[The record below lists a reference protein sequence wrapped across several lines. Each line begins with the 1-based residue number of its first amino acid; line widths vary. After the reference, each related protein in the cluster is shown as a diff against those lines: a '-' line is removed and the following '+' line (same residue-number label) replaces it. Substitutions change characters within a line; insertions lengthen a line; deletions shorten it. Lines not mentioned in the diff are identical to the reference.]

1 MIIAALSVLSQYD
14 PARRLLFTHIPKNA
28 GTSIRQ
34 WLEQWVPDSQAM
46 PNLHKH
52 HTPQHLHTRHLE
64 DYTHFAVVRNPY
76 DRLLSHY
83 NFHVERYAAYLRPK
97 SRLARKQEY
106 HDKYAELRQGFAN
119 WLTAPHPMADRDAK
133 WYDYR
138 WCTQSTWIN
147 DRTHVLRYENLAE
160 DFQWVQERVGVWEPL
175 DTLNPTT
182 ADTDHTTPAN
192 RVLLADHRTLIQSH
206 LMVDFR
212 RFGYAPDFNRAGKLG
227 G

>member
-1 MIIAALSVLSQYD
+1 MIVSHRHKLI
-14 PARRLLFTHIPKNA
+14 FTHIPKNA

-34 WLEQWVPDSQAM
+34 WLEQWVPDSQAI

-138 WCTQSTWIN
+138 WCPQAMWCTPN
-147 DRTHVLRYENLAE
+147 THILKFETLQE
-160 DFQWVQERVGVWEPL
+160 DFQWVQDRIGNPAG
-175 DTLNPTT
+175 DTGLKHLNTTT
-182 ADTDHTTPAN
+182 ADNDHRTPAN
-192 RVLLADHRTLIQSH
+192 RVMLADHRQLILSH
-206 LMVDFR
+206 LLVDFN
-212 RFGYAPDFNRAGKLG
+212 RFGYAPDFNRSG
-227 G
+227 